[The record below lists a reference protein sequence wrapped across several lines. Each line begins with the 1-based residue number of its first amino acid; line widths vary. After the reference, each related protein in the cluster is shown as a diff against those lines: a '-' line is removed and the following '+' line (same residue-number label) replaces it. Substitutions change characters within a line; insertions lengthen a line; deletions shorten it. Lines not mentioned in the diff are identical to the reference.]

1 MQITDRN
8 KIENLTTRTATYA
21 RLHEYVWH
29 VFVPTIIWKMKMKK
43 KKKTAIQT
51 NKTNFLFHG
60 HY

>member
-1 MQITDRN
+1 MQITIRN
-8 KIENLTTRTATYA
+8 KIEKCMTRTATYA

-43 KKKTAIQT
+43 KTAIQT
-51 NKTNFLFHG
+51 DKTNFLFHG